1 MSKDTIV
8 HLVDTAK
15 RRLATSPSSAAEAIS
30 TVMARD
36 KAPPEPS
43 IEQVPAFSDDWLALA
58 FTKRHANDL
67 RYCALWGK
75 WLCWDAARWK
85 IDETKRI
92 FDFVRK
98 IIREVAVEC
107 NDMKA
112 SKQMAS
118 TKTVAAVKTMAEWIG
133 NMRRTSDQ
141 WDADLWLLNTPTGT
155 VDLRTGRG
163 GRIPKTTTS
172 LALQPLGLVANV
184 QTGTPSLSA

>member
-8 HLVDTAK
+8 HLVDKTQ
-15 RRLATSPSSAAEAIS
+15 RRLATSTSSAAKAIS
-30 TVMARD
+30 IVMARD

-43 IEQVPAFSDDWLALA
+43 IDRVPAFSDDWLALA
-58 FTKRHANDL
+58 FTKRHGADL

-75 WLCWDAARWK
+75 WLCWDGARWK

-107 NDMKA
+107 NEPNV

-118 TKTVAAVKTMAEWIG
+118 SRTVAAVKVMAESDLQHA
-133 NMRRTSDQ
+133 THSDQ
-141 WDADLWLLNTPTGT
+141 WDAAAPLIFGQEKGESTRPM
-155 VDLRTGRG
+155 
-163 GRIPKTTTS
+163 TTS
-172 LALQPLGLVANV
+172 LALQLSGRVVNV
-184 QTGTPSLSA
+184 QTGTRFLSA